1 MIDLKKDLE
10 FKINQYFKEKKFT
23 KIEKEIK
30 KLGSFENLSPKF
42 LAYYAL
48 SKSLNSNSTKSDFQE
63 AAYLFEKIYNINQN
77 NVEAIYNLI
86 ICATKAE
93 LYLYLKDFL
102 EKIYKNFSNDLKINE
117 GLSKV
122 NFYLGNTILA
132 TKYYKKILE
141 INPNNQDFWSKFLA
155 SNNYNQVYSQEEYLV
170 WCKKFD
176 NISKPKVISEIKVKK
191 KDKINLGFVS
201 SDFRSHSVGFFLK
214 DVIIKINKNK
224 FNLFA
229 YNNLVLDP
237 LDGLSKEIKSF
248 FNGWTDAYK
257 LKDKDLIDKIRNDNI
272 DILIDLSGYTQ
283 GNRINIFKARS
294 APIQISWLG
303 YCNSLGL
310 ENIDYLIA
318 DPYLIPE
325 NEYNLYT
332 EKIIEMPKIWNALA
346 VPKKIPNVS
355 LENFNSAS
363 FDFGCLN
370 NFQKISDRT
379 VEIWSLI
386 MNKTKANLVLK
397 SSTVSNDD
405 LSKNLIRKFEK
416 HKVDIKRLK
425 IFQRVKG
432 QNQHLEFYNKFHMSL
447 DTFPYPGV
455 TTSFESVLM
464 GKPFLTLAGNNF
476 NSRCGKSINL
486 NLGLEEFIAKSE
498 DDYIEKALYFYQ
510 NPGYLFE
517 IVKNLRTK
525 ALASSL
531 FDTSTFTKSFTS
543 ILQNI
548 YKNHL

>member
-77 NVEAIYNLI
+77 NVEAIYNFI

-102 EKIYKNFSNDLKINE
+102 EKIYENFPNDLKINE

-122 NFYLGNTILA
+122 NFYLGNTTLA

-325 NEYNLYT
+325 NEYSLYT

-531 FDTSTFTKSFTS
+531 FDTSNFTKSFTS

>member
-176 NISKPKVISEIKVKK
+176 NISNPKVISEIKVKK

-224 FNLFA
+224 FNVFA

-283 GNRINIFKARS
+283 GNRIIIFKARS

-325 NEYNLYT
+325 NEYSLYT

-370 NFQKISDRT
+370 NFQKISHRT

-432 QNQHLEFYNKFHMSL
+432 QNQHLEFYNRFHMSL

-486 NLGLEEFIAKSE
+486 NLGLDEFIAKSE

-531 FDTSTFTKSFTS
+531 FDTSNFTKSFTS

>member
-325 NEYNLYT
+325 NEYSLYT

-386 MNKTKANLVLK
+386 MNKTKASLVLK

-531 FDTSTFTKSFTS
+531 FDTSNFTKSFTS

>member
-325 NEYNLYT
+325 NEYSLYT

-531 FDTSTFTKSFTS
+531 FDTSNFTKSFTS

>member
-77 NVEAIYNLI
+77 NVEAIYNFI

-93 LYLYLKDFL
+93 LYLYLKGFL
-102 EKIYKNFSNDLKINE
+102 EKIYENFPNDLKINE

-325 NEYNLYT
+325 NEYSLYT

-355 LENFNSAS
+355 LENFKSAS

-531 FDTSTFTKSFTS
+531 FDTSNFTKSFTS

>member
-176 NISKPKVISEIKVKK
+176 NISKPKVSSEIKVKK

-325 NEYNLYT
+325 NEYSLYT

>member
-102 EKIYKNFSNDLKINE
+102 EKIYENFPNDLKINE

-122 NFYLGNTILA
+122 NFYLGNTTLA

-155 SNNYNQVYSQEEYLV
+155 SNNYNQVYSQEEYLG
-170 WCKKFD
+170 WCRQFD

-325 NEYNLYT
+325 NEYSLYT

-405 LSKNLIRKFEK
+405 LSKNLIKKFEK

-531 FDTSTFTKSFTS
+531 FDTSNFTKSFTS

>member
-325 NEYNLYT
+325 NEYSLYT

>member
-1 MIDLKKDLE
+1 
-10 FKINQYFKEKKFT
+10 
-23 KIEKEIK
+23 
-30 KLGSFENLSPKF
+30 
-42 LAYYAL
+42 
-48 SKSLNSNSTKSDFQE
+48 
-63 AAYLFEKIYNINQN
+63 
-77 NVEAIYNLI
+77 
-86 ICATKAE
+86 
-93 LYLYLKDFL
+93 LKDFL
-102 EKIYKNFSNDLKINE
+102 EKIYKNFPNDLKINE

-155 SNNYNQVYSQEEYLV
+155 SNNYSQVYSQEEYLV
-170 WCKKFD
+170 WCRKFD

-214 DVIIKINKNK
+214 DVIVKINKNK

-325 NEYNLYT
+325 NEYSLYT

-355 LENFNSAS
+355 LENFNGPS

-486 NLGLEEFIAKSE
+486 NLGLDEFIAKSE

-531 FDTSTFTKSFTS
+531 FDTSNFTKSFTS

>member
-102 EKIYKNFSNDLKINE
+102 EKIYENFSNDLKINE

-325 NEYNLYT
+325 NEYSLYT

-531 FDTSTFTKSFTS
+531 FDTSNFTKSFTS

>member
-325 NEYNLYT
+325 NEYSLYT

-405 LSKNLIRKFEK
+405 LSKNLIKKFEK

-531 FDTSTFTKSFTS
+531 FDTSNFTKSFTS

>member
-102 EKIYKNFSNDLKINE
+102 EKIYKNFPNDLKINE

-325 NEYNLYT
+325 NEYSLYT

>member
-77 NVEAIYNLI
+77 NVEAIYNFI

-102 EKIYKNFSNDLKINE
+102 EKIYENFSNDLKINE

-325 NEYNLYT
+325 NEYSLYT

-432 QNQHLEFYNKFHMSL
+432 QNQHLEFYNRFHMSL

-531 FDTSTFTKSFTS
+531 FDTSNFTKSFTS

>member
-318 DPYLIPE
+318 DPHLVPE
-325 NEYNLYT
+325 NEYSLYT

>member
-102 EKIYKNFSNDLKINE
+102 EKIYKNFPNDLKINE

-155 SNNYNQVYSQEEYLV
+155 SNNYNQVYSQEEYLD
-170 WCKKFD
+170 WCRKFD

-325 NEYNLYT
+325 NEYSLYT

-355 LENFNSAS
+355 LENFNSPS

-405 LSKNLIRKFEK
+405 LSKNLIRKFER

-464 GKPFLTLAGNNF
+464 GKPVLTLAGNNF

-510 NPGYLFE
+510 NSGYLFE

-531 FDTSTFTKSFTS
+531 FDTSNFTKSFTS

>member
-102 EKIYKNFSNDLKINE
+102 EKIYENFSNDLKINE

-325 NEYNLYT
+325 NEYSLYT

>member
-155 SNNYNQVYSQEEYLV
+155 SNNYNQVYSQKEYLV

-325 NEYNLYT
+325 NEYSLYT

-531 FDTSTFTKSFTS
+531 FDTSNFTKSFTS

>member
-325 NEYNLYT
+325 NEYSLYT

-363 FDFGCLN
+363 FNFGCLN

-531 FDTSTFTKSFTS
+531 FDTSNFTKSFTS

>member
-30 KLGSFENLSPKF
+30 KLGSFENLSQKF

-77 NVEAIYNLI
+77 NVEAIYNFI

-102 EKIYKNFSNDLKINE
+102 EKIYENFPNDLKINE

-122 NFYLGNTILA
+122 NFYLGNTTLA

-176 NISKPKVISEIKVKK
+176 NISKPKVSSEIKVKK

-237 LDGLSKEIKSF
+237 LDVLSKEIKSF

-325 NEYNLYT
+325 NEYSLYT

-531 FDTSTFTKSFTS
+531 FDTSNFTKSFTS

>member
-325 NEYNLYT
+325 NEYSLYT

-498 DDYIEKALYFYQ
+498 DEYIEKALYFYQ

>member
-30 KLGSFENLSPKF
+30 KLGNFENLSPKF

-318 DPYLIPE
+318 DPYLIPK
-325 NEYNLYT
+325 NEYSLYT

-363 FDFGCLN
+363 FNFGCLN

-498 DDYIEKALYFYQ
+498 DEYIEKALYFYR

>member
-176 NISKPKVISEIKVKK
+176 NISKPKVISEIEVKK

-325 NEYNLYT
+325 NEYSLYT

>member
-325 NEYNLYT
+325 NEYSLYT

-397 SSTVSNDD
+397 SSTVSSDD

-498 DDYIEKALYFYQ
+498 DEYIEKALYFYR

>member
-77 NVEAIYNLI
+77 NVEAIYNFI

-325 NEYNLYT
+325 NEYSLYT

-531 FDTSTFTKSFTS
+531 FDTSNFTKSFTS

>member
-325 NEYNLYT
+325 NEYSLYT

-498 DDYIEKALYFYQ
+498 DEYIEKALYFYR

>member
-257 LKDKDLIDKIRNDNI
+257 LKDKDLIDKIKNDNI

-325 NEYNLYT
+325 NEYSLYT

>member
-102 EKIYKNFSNDLKINE
+102 EKIYKNFPNDLKINE

-325 NEYNLYT
+325 NEYSLYT

-531 FDTSTFTKSFTS
+531 FDTSNFTKSFTS

>member
-77 NVEAIYNLI
+77 NVEAIYNFI

-102 EKIYKNFSNDLKINE
+102 EKIYENFPNDLKINE

-325 NEYNLYT
+325 NEYSLYT

-498 DDYIEKALYFYQ
+498 DEYIEKALYFYK

-531 FDTSTFTKSFTS
+531 FDTSNFTKSFTS

>member
-102 EKIYKNFSNDLKINE
+102 EKIYENFPNDLKINE

-122 NFYLGNTILA
+122 NFYLGNTTLA

-325 NEYNLYT
+325 NEYSLYT

-510 NPGYLFE
+510 NPDYLFE

-531 FDTSTFTKSFTS
+531 FDTSNFTKSFTS

>member
-77 NVEAIYNLI
+77 NVEAIYNFI

-102 EKIYKNFSNDLKINE
+102 EKIYENFPNDLKINE

-325 NEYNLYT
+325 NEYSLYT

-531 FDTSTFTKSFTS
+531 FDTSNFTKSFTS

>member
-102 EKIYKNFSNDLKINE
+102 EKIYKNFPNDLKINE

-325 NEYNLYT
+325 NEYSLYT

-346 VPKKIPNVS
+346 APKKIPNVS

-379 VEIWSLI
+379 IEIWSLI

-397 SSTVSNDD
+397 SSTVSSDD

-486 NLGLEEFIAKSE
+486 NLGLEEFIAKNE
-498 DDYIEKALYFYQ
+498 DKYIEKALYFYQ
-510 NPGYLFE
+510 NPDYLFE

-531 FDTSTFTKSFTS
+531 FDTSNFTKSFTS